1 MLKEEEKDNIE
12 RLSEELI
19 RVFDFENVDKSST
32 LQKEE
37 LLQQVL

>member
-12 RLSEELI
+12 RLSKELI
-19 RVFDFENVDKSST
+19 QVFNFKNEDKSSIV
-32 LQKEE
+32 QKEE